1 MSFTAGLSADH
12 RSGGHVYLRATDLND
27 DDCPGLPTHCRA
39 QSTSATSPVPRV
51 VSHKRP
57 RSPIDSSDPLS
68 PLPPSEPSLTPSPS
82 KRPRTSSIAIT
93 DPSSLC
99 KTRSFPSEYP
109 FAQLWHF
116 AWSSSRLGIPV
127 EKGLKYLLSQLGYSC
142 VKATRNEIV
151 ALLRQGDDDIR
162 EEYFRLGIQGG
173 PDSLWKRYKQ
183 RVRLL
188 EDTRSRNMDL
198 WIPKVLVNGKS
209 NLVSIKWCC

>member
-1 MSFTAGLSADH
+1 M
-12 RSGGHVYLRATDLND
+12 
-27 DDCPGLPTHCRA
+27 
-39 QSTSATSPVPRV
+39 
-51 VSHKRP
+51 
-57 RSPIDSSDPLS
+57 
-68 PLPPSEPSLTPSPS
+68 
-82 KRPRTSSIAIT
+82 
-93 DPSSLC
+93 
-99 KTRSFPSEYP
+99 
-109 FAQLWHF
+109 
-116 AWSSSRLGIPV
+116 GIPV

-198 WIPKVLVNGKS
+198 WIPKVLVNG
-209 NLVSIKWCC
+209 